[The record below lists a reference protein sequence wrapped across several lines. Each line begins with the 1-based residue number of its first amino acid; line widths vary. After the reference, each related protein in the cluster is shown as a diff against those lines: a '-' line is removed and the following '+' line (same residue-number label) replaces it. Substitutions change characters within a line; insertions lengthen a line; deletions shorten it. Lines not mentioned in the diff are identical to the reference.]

1 MQYLKP
7 FSATWQL
14 CEKKLRETKNQSIMK
29 LAIAYLSLLVFP
41 LMCGGNPDNTVY
53 ETAVTEEA
61 AAPAMIDDK
70 AASGNFEAQTEQKII
85 KESNLRYETQDLDA
99 TYQQIIASVKKNKA
113 YVQSDAEG
121 KDYNS
126 LYRTITV
133 RIPNAN
139 FDAFLAD
146 VGKGVAYF
154 DRKEISAQDVTAE
167 FIDIEARLKAK
178 KTLEAR
184 YLELLSKANK
194 VSEILEI
201 EKELSVIREEIEAK
215 EGQLKY
221 LQNRVSLSTVTIE
234 FYKKVANAEDATV
247 SYGTKMWNAIKSG
260 WNGISS
266 FFIGLLHIWPFILIL
281 VAVIFII
288 RKKLK
293 KKNV

>member
-1 MQYLKP
+1 
-7 FSATWQL
+7 
-14 CEKKLRETKNQSIMK
+14 MK
-29 LAIAYLSLLVFP
+29 LAVAFLSLLVFP
-41 LMCGGNPDNTVY
+41 LMCGGNPDT
-53 ETAVTEEA
+53 TEYTTEVMEE

-70 AASGNFEAQTEQKII
+70 AVSGNFEAQTEQKII
-85 KESNLRYETQDLDA
+85 KESNLRYETQDLEA
-99 TYQQIIASVKKNKA
+99 TYQQIISSAKKNKA
-113 YVQSDAEG
+113 YVQSDTEG

-126 LYRTITV
+126 LYRTITI

-154 DRKEISAQDVTAE
+154 DRKEISAKDVTAE
-167 FIDIEARLKAK
+167 FIDIKARLKAK
-178 KTLEAR
+178 KTLEER
-184 YLELLSKANK
+184 YLQLLTKATK

-201 EKELSVIREEIEAK
+201 EKELSTIREEIEAK

-234 FYKKVANAEDATV
+234 FYKKVANADNATV
-247 SYGTKMWNAIKSG
+247 SYGTKMWNATKSG

-281 VAVIFII
+281 VAVILFI
-288 RKKLK
+288 RKKLS

>member
-1 MQYLKP
+1 MKSILPVFLMLFFVIACKESYDENLSP
-7 FSATWQL
+7 ATESAIGNL
-14 CEKKLRETKNQSIMK
+14 YSINEESKVET
-29 LAIAYLSLLVFP
+29 
-41 LMCGGNPDNTVY
+41 
-53 ETAVTEEA
+53 
-61 AAPAMIDDK
+61 
-70 AASGNFEAQTEQKII
+70 NFESQTEQKII
-85 KESNLRYETQDLDA
+85 KESNLRYETQDLEA

-113 YVQSDAEG
+113 YVQSDTEG

-139 FDAFLAD
+139 FDAFLTD

-154 DRKEISAQDVTAE
+154 DRKEISAKDVTAE
-167 FIDIEARLKAK
+167 FIDIKARLKAK
-178 KTLEAR
+178 KTLEER
-184 YLELLSKANK
+184 YLQLLTKASK

-201 EKELSVIREEIEAK
+201 EKELSAIREEIEAK

-234 FYKKVANAEDATV
+234 FYKKVADADNATV
-247 SYGTKMWNAIKSG
+247 SYGAKMWNAIKSG

-293 KKNV
+293 KKNS

>member
-1 MQYLKP
+1 
-7 FSATWQL
+7 
-14 CEKKLRETKNQSIMK
+14 MK

-154 DRKEISAQDVTAE
+154 DRKEISSKDVTAE
-167 FIDIEARLKAK
+167 FIDLSARIKAK
-178 KTLEAR
+178 KILEER
-184 YLELLSKANK
+184 YLELLKKAVK

-201 EKELSVIREEIEAK
+201 EKELSAIREEIEAK

-221 LQNRVSLSTVTIE
+221 LESRVSESTVTIS
-234 FYKKVANAEDATV
+234 FYKTIAQKQGVKI
-247 SYGTKMWNAIKSG
+247 SYGSKIWTAIQSG
-260 WNGISS
+260 FFSLSDFLISIIS
-266 FFIGLLHIWPFILIL
+266 IWPFIIVFCVL
-281 VAVIFII
+281 VYFI
-288 RKKLK
+288 RKRFKRK
-293 KKNV
+293 KI

>member
-1 MQYLKP
+1 
-7 FSATWQL
+7 
-14 CEKKLRETKNQSIMK
+14 MK

-85 KESNLRYETQDLDA
+85 KESNLRYETQDLEA
-99 TYQQIIASVKKNKA
+99 TYQQIIVSVKKNKA

-133 RIPNAN
+133 RIPNTN

-184 YLELLSKANK
+184 YLELLSKATK

-201 EKELSVIREEIEAK
+201 EKQLSVIREEIEAK

-247 SYGTKMWNAIKSG
+247 SYGTKMWNAVKSG

>member
-1 MQYLKP
+1 
-7 FSATWQL
+7 
-14 CEKKLRETKNQSIMK
+14 MK
-29 LAIAYLSLLVFP
+29 LAIAYLSLMIFP
-41 LMCGGNPDNTVY
+41 LMCGGNPDNAVY
-53 ETAVTEEA
+53 ETEVTEEV
-61 AAPAMIDDK
+61 AAPMMDEK
-70 AASGNFEAQTEQKII
+70 ASSGNFEAQTEQKII

-99 TYQQIIASVKKNKA
+99 TYQQIISSAKKNKA
-113 YVQSDAEG
+113 YVQSDTEG

-154 DRKEISAQDVTAE
+154 DRKEISAKDVTAE

-178 KTLEAR
+178 KTLEER
-184 YLELLSKANK
+184 YLQLLTKATK

-201 EKELSVIREEIEAK
+201 EKELSTIREEIEAK

-234 FYKKVANAEDATV
+234 FYKKVADADNATV
-247 SYGTKMWNAIKSG
+247 SYGTKMWNAVKSG

-281 VAVIFII
+281 VAVIFFLR
-288 RKKLK
+288 RKMK
-293 KKNV
+293 KKNI

>member
-1 MQYLKP
+1 MKP
-7 FSATWQL
+7 V
-14 CEKKLRETKNQSIMK
+14 I
-29 LAIAYLSLLVFP
+29 LLFALFLFIISCKEYV
-41 LMCGGNPDNTVY
+41 GNEHSY
-53 ETAVTEEA
+53 AEA
-61 AAPAMIDDK
+61 APVEGID
-70 AASGNFEAQTEQKII
+70 ASIIDTDEVSENFEAHPNQKII

-99 TYQQIIASVKKNKA
+99 TYQQIILSAKKHKA
-113 YVQSDAEG
+113 YVQSDTEG

-126 LYRTITV
+126 LYRTLIV

-154 DRKEISAQDVTAE
+154 DRKEISAKDVTAE

-178 KTLEAR
+178 KTLEER
-184 YLELLSKANK
+184 YLQLLTKATK

-201 EKELSVIREEIEAK
+201 EKELSTIREEIEAK

-234 FYKKVANAEDATV
+234 FYKKVADADHATV
-247 SYGTKMWNAIKSG
+247 SYGTKMWNAVKSG

-281 VAVIFII
+281 VAVIFFI

>member
-1 MQYLKP
+1 MKP
-7 FSATWQL
+7 VVLLFALFLFIISCKEYVSNEDSYAEAPQVESTYA
-14 CEKKLRETKNQSIMK
+14 SIMDTDEV
-29 LAIAYLSLLVFP
+29 S
-41 LMCGGNPDNTVY
+41 
-53 ETAVTEEA
+53 E
-61 AAPAMIDDK
+61 
-70 AASGNFEAQTEQKII
+70 NFEAQTEQKII
-85 KESNLRYETQDLDA
+85 KESNLRYETQDLQA
-99 TYQQIIASVKKNKA
+99 TYQQIISSAKKNKA
-113 YVQSDAEG
+113 YVQSDTEG

-154 DRKEISAQDVTAE
+154 DRKEISAKDVTAE

-178 KTLEAR
+178 KTLEER
-184 YLELLSKANK
+184 YLQLLTKATK

-201 EKELSVIREEIEAK
+201 EKELSTIREEIEAK

-221 LQNRVSLSTVTIE
+221 LQNRVSLSKLTIE
-234 FYKKVANAEDATV
+234 FYKKVADADNATV
-247 SYGTKMWNAIKSG
+247 SYGTKMWNAVKSG

-281 VAVIFII
+281 VAVIFFI

>member
-1 MQYLKP
+1 
-7 FSATWQL
+7 
-14 CEKKLRETKNQSIMK
+14 MK
-29 LAIAYLSLLVFP
+29 LTIAYLSLLVFP

-53 ETAVTEEA
+53 ETAATEDV
-61 AAPAMIDDK
+61 APAMIDDK
-70 AASGNFEAQTEQKII
+70 VASSNFEAQTEQKII
-85 KESNLRYETQDLDA
+85 KESNLRYETQDLEA

-113 YVQSDAEG
+113 YIQSDAEG

-154 DRKEISAQDVTAE
+154 DRKEISARDVTAE

-178 KTLEAR
+178 KTLEER
-184 YLELLSKANK
+184 YLQLLSKASK

-201 EKELSVIREEIEAK
+201 EKELSTIREEIEAK

-234 FYKKVANAEDATV
+234 FYKKVANAENATV
-247 SYGTKMWNAIKSG
+247 SYGTQMWNALKSG
-260 WNGISS
+260 WNGISG

-281 VAVIFII
+281 VAVIVYI

-293 KKNV
+293 RKNIS

>member
-1 MQYLKP
+1 MKP
-7 FSATWQL
+7 VILLFALFLFIISCKEYVGNEDSYA
-14 CEKKLRETKNQSIMK
+14 EAAPVEGIDASIMDTDEV
-29 LAIAYLSLLVFP
+29 S
-41 LMCGGNPDNTVY
+41 
-53 ETAVTEEA
+53 E
-61 AAPAMIDDK
+61 
-70 AASGNFEAQTEQKII
+70 NFEAHPNQKII
-85 KESNLRYETQDLDA
+85 KESNLRYETQDLEA

-113 YVQSDAEG
+113 YVQSDTEG

-126 LYRTITV
+126 LYRTITL

-154 DRKEISAQDVTAE
+154 DRKEISAKDVTAE

-178 KTLEAR
+178 KTLEER
-184 YLELLSKANK
+184 YLQLLTKATK

-201 EKELSVIREEIEAK
+201 EKELSTIREEIEAK

-234 FYKKVANAEDATV
+234 FYKKVADADNATV

-281 VAVIFII
+281 VAVIFFI

>member
-1 MQYLKP
+1 
-7 FSATWQL
+7 
-14 CEKKLRETKNQSIMK
+14 MK

-41 LMCGGNPDNTVY
+41 LMCSKSSDNTVY
-53 ETAVTEEA
+53 DSVAVEEIS
-61 AAPAMIDDK
+61 PSILDEK
-70 AASGNFEAQTEQKII
+70 AGHVNFEAQTEQKII
-85 KESNLRYETQDLDA
+85 KESNLRYETQDLEA
-99 TYQQIIASVKKNKA
+99 TYQQIISSVKKNKA
-113 YVQSDAEG
+113 YVQSDTEG

-178 KTLEAR
+178 KTLEKR
-184 YLELLSKANK
+184 YLQLLTKATK

-201 EKELSVIREEIEAK
+201 EKELSTIREEIEAK

-234 FYKKVANAEDATV
+234 FYKKVADADNATV

-281 VAVIFII
+281 VAVILFI
-288 RKKLK
+288 RKKLS

>member
-1 MQYLKP
+1 
-7 FSATWQL
+7 
-14 CEKKLRETKNQSIMK
+14 MK

-41 LMCGGNPDNTVY
+41 LMCGGNPDTTEY
-53 ETAVTEEA
+53 TTEAVEEA

-99 TYQQIIASVKKNKA
+99 TYQQIIATVKKNKA

-154 DRKEISAQDVTAE
+154 DRKEISAQDVTSE

-184 YLELLSKANK
+184 YLELLSKATK

-247 SYGTKMWNAIKSG
+247 SYGTKMWNAVKSG

>member
-1 MQYLKP
+1 
-7 FSATWQL
+7 
-14 CEKKLRETKNQSIMK
+14 MK

-41 LMCGGNPDNTVY
+41 LMCGGNPDSTEYTTDAVE
-53 ETAVTEEA
+53 ET
-61 AAPAMIDDK
+61 APAMIDDK

-85 KESNLRYETQDLDA
+85 KESNLRYETQDLEA

-184 YLELLSKANK
+184 YLELLSKATK

-234 FYKKVANAEDATV
+234 FYKKVADADNATV
-247 SYGTKMWNAIKSG
+247 SYGIKMWNAVKSG

>member
-1 MQYLKP
+1 MQCLKSL
-7 FSATWQL
+7 SATLQ
-14 CEKKLRETKNQSIMK
+14 EKLRETKNQSIMK
-29 LAIAYLSLLVFP
+29 LTIAYLSLLVFP

-53 ETAVTEEA
+53 ETAATEDV
-61 AAPAMIDDK
+61 APAMIDDK
-70 AASGNFEAQTEQKII
+70 VTSSNFEAQTEQKII
-85 KESNLRYETQDLDA
+85 KESNLRYETQDLEA

-113 YVQSDAEG
+113 YIQSDAEG

-154 DRKEISAQDVTAE
+154 DRKEISARDVTAE

-178 KTLEAR
+178 KTLEER
-184 YLELLSKANK
+184 YLQLLSKATK

-201 EKELSVIREEIEAK
+201 EKELSTIREEIEAK

-234 FYKKVANAEDATV
+234 FYKKVANAENATV
-247 SYGTKMWNAIKSG
+247 SYGTQMWNALKSG
-260 WNGISS
+260 WNGISG

-281 VAVIFII
+281 VAVIVYI

-293 KKNV
+293 RKNIS